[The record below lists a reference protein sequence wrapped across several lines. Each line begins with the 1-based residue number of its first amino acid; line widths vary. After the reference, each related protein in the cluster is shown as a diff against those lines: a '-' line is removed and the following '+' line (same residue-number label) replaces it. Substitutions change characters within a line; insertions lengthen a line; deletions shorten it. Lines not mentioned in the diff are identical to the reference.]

1 VKGGLHTVNK
11 LTIADLD
18 AKGKR
23 VFIRVDFN
31 VPIKDGR
38 VGDDLRIRASLPT
51 IQYGVEQGAIL
62 ILASHLGRPKGAPNP
77 AYSLAPVARRL
88 SELLGKEVKFVPDC
102 VGPMVENAV
111 ASAQPGDVIVLEN
124 LRFYKEE
131 EANDPGFAKKLG
143 LLAPLY
149 VNDAFGS
156 AHRAHA
162 STEGITHYVEKAAAG
177 FLMEK
182 ELRYLGGALEHPE
195 HPFVAI
201 VGGVKISDKIE
212 VIENLLS
219 KVDRLL
225 IGGAMMF
232 TFLKSQGKQIGNSLF
247 EKDKLDLARDLLARG
262 SAGGSPKIVLP
273 ADAIASTGMED
284 EASAHQ
290 VQADKI
296 PDGEMGLDI
305 GPETVGQYAAII
317 GSARTIVWN
326 GPMGVFEKNAF
337 ASGTFAIALAVAES
351 KAVSIVGGGDSAAAV
366 AKAGVADQ
374 VTHISTGGGASLEFL
389 AGRILPGVAALTDKE

>member
-1 VKGGLHTVNK
+1 LHTVNK
-11 LTIADLD
+11 LSIADLD
-18 AKGKR
+18 VKGKR

-51 IQYGVEQGAIL
+51 IQYGVERGAIL
-62 ILASHLGRPKGAPNP
+62 ILASHLGRPKGTPNP
-77 AYSLAPVARRL
+77 AYSLAPVAKRL
-88 SELLGKEVKFVPDC
+88 SQLLGKEVKFVPDC

-111 ASAQPGDVIVLEN
+111 ASAHPGDVIVLEN

-131 EANDPGFAKKLG
+131 EANDPRFAKKLG
-143 LLAPLY
+143 SLAPLY

-195 HPFVAI
+195 HPFIAI
-201 VGGVKISDKIE
+201 MGGVKISDKIE
-212 VIENLLS
+212 VIENLLG

-232 TFLKSQGKQIGNSLF
+232 TFLKSQGKHIGNSLC
-247 EKDKLDLARDLLARG
+247 EEDKLDLAGDLLARG

-273 ADAIASTGMED
+273 VDVIASTGAED
-284 EASAHQ
+284 EASAHP
-290 VQADKI
+290 VQADQI

-305 GPETVGQYAAII
+305 GPKTIDQYAAII

-337 ASGTFAIALAVAES
+337 ASGTFAIARAVAGS
-351 KAVSIVGGGDSAAAV
+351 KAVSIIGGGDSAAAI
-366 AKAGVADQ
+366 AKAGVADR

-389 AGRILPGVAALTDKE
+389 AGQVLPGIAALTDKE